1 MNLTNHVFRL
11 AARPVGMPKRGD
23 WTYSEERVPELKE
36 GELLVKTIY
45 ISLDPAMRGWMNEG
59 KSYVP
64 PVGIGEVMRALALG
78 RVIESKNP
86 RFAAGELVSG
96 TFGVQEYA
104 VSDGKGVS
112 KVDTRMAALPLHLSA
127 LGMSALTAY
136 FGLLDLGKPKPGDT
150 VVVSAAAGA
159 VGSVAGQIAKIKGCR
174 AVGIAGGP
182 EKCRYLVN
190 DLGFDAAIDYKN
202 DDLRKSLQ
210 AHCPRGV
217 DIYFDNVGG
226 DILDAVLARLARGA
240 RVLICGMISQYNSTG
255 PIKGPANYRSLLVS
269 RASMTGFLVFD
280 YAERYPEA
288 VRELAGWLAAGKLKS
303 REDIVEGLETF
314 PDTLL
319 KLFTGANE
327 GKLMIKVADA

>member
-1 MNLTNHVFRL
+1 
-11 AARPVGMPKRGD
+11 
-23 WTYSEERVPELKE
+23 
-36 GELLVKTIY
+36 
-45 ISLDPAMRGWMNEG
+45 
-59 KSYVP
+59 
-64 PVGIGEVMRALALG
+64 
-78 RVIESKNP
+78 
-86 RFAAGELVSG
+86 
-96 TFGVQEYA
+96 
-104 VSDGKGVS
+104 
-112 KVDTRMAALPLHLSA
+112 
-127 LGMSALTAY
+127 
-136 FGLLDLGKPKPGDT
+136 
-150 VVVSAAAGA
+150 
-159 VGSVAGQIAKIKGCR
+159 
-174 AVGIAGGP
+174 
-182 EKCRYLVN
+182 VN